1 MLKRRLQVEL
11 MENTNH
17 SNEKLVGI
25 EVSASGFKAVC
36 LQADGELI
44 DSQQISL
51 NADAEFI
58 SQLINFINQLKKLYG
73 DFSKIGIAVPGLVN
87 HLTNRLAFSTHI
99 PAQTEVNF
107 VEQIKEQ
114 TGLEATV
121 ENDANAA
128 AYGEY
133 LIGAGRGSR
142 DIFYVT
148 LGVGVGGAIIVND
161 KIWRGTSGFAGEFGY
176 MTLNSEGMK
185 LEEVASAANIIRRIK
200 NRFHQD
206 QTSSL
211 VEIGE
216 ENITIADVVREANN
230 GDSFAQMM
238 LERTGMFVGTG
249 VASVINL
256 LNIEKIIVG
265 GQVMDAKSYV
275 LNAII
280 ERAKELSFTPSF
292 ETTQIVAGELKDL
305 AASIGVAMI
314 TGKQN

>member
-1 MLKRRLQVEL
+1 MS
-11 MENTNH
+11 NTNQH
-17 SNEKLVGI
+17 DEKLVGI
-25 EVSASGFKAVC
+25 EVSASSLKAVC
-36 LQADGELI
+36 LQADGDLLDSQNIFLNPEGELI
-44 DSQQISL
+44 PQIIGL
-51 NADAEFI
+51 
-58 SQLINFINQLKKLYG
+58 INQLKTQHRE
-73 DFSKIGIAVPGLVN
+73 FTKIGIAVPGLVSQA
-87 HLTNRLAFSTHI
+87 TNRVAFSVHI
-99 PAQTEVNF
+99 PSQIEVDF

-114 TGLEATV
+114 TGLSVIV

-133 LIGAGRGSR
+133 LLGAGRGSR
-142 DIFYVT
+142 HIFYVT
-148 LGVGVGGAIIVND
+148 LGAGVGGAIIVNNS
-161 KIWRGTSGFAGEFGY
+161 IWHGVSGFAGEFGY
-176 MTLNSEGMK
+176 MTLNSEGMR

-216 ENITIADVVREANN
+216 ENITIADVVREAIN

-256 LNIEKIIVG
+256 LNIEKIIIG
-265 GQVMDAKSYV
+265 GHIMEADNYV

-280 ERAKELSFTPSF
+280 ERARELSFAPSF
-292 ETTQIVAGELKDL
+292 ETTQIVAGELRDL
-305 AASIGVAMI
+305 AASIGVAML
-314 TGKQN
+314 TSKKN

>member
-1 MLKRRLQVEL
+1 MSS
-11 MENTNH
+11 TNQPE
-17 SNEKLVGI
+17 EKLIGI
-25 EVSASGFKAVC
+25 EVSASSLKAVY
-36 LQADGELI
+36 LQTDGDLL
-44 DSQQISL
+44 DSQKVSL
-51 NADAEFI
+51 NSGGEFFP
-58 SQLINFINQLKKLYG
+58 QLISFINQLKERHG
-73 DFSKIGIAVPGLVN
+73 NFGKIGIAVPGLVN
-87 HLTNRLAFSTHI
+87 RLTNRIAFSTHI
-99 PAQTEVNF
+99 PAQIEIDF
-107 VEQIKEQ
+107 VHQIKEQ
-114 TGLEATV
+114 TGLEVIV

-133 LIGAGRGSR
+133 LLGAGRGSR

-148 LGVGVGGAIIVND
+148 LGDGVGGAIIINGE
-161 KIWRGTSGFAGEFGY
+161 IWRGTSGFAGEFGY

-216 ENITIADVVREANN
+216 ENITISDVVREANN
-230 GDSFAQMM
+230 GDNFAQMM

-265 GQVMDAKSYV
+265 GNVMDAENFV
-275 LNAII
+275 LRAITG
-280 ERAKELSFTPSF
+280 RARELSFAPSF
-292 ETTQIVAGELKDL
+292 ETTEIVAGELKDL
-305 AASIGVAMI
+305 AASIGVALM
-314 TGKQN
+314 TSKKN

>member
-1 MLKRRLQVEL
+1 MI
-11 MENTNH
+11 NTNQQDI
-17 SNEKLVGI
+17 KLVGI
-25 EVSASGFKAVC
+25 EVSSSSLKAVC
-36 LQADGELI
+36 LQANGELL
-44 DSQQISL
+44 DSQSVSL
-51 NADAEFI
+51 NSHDEFL
-58 SQLINFINQLKKLYG
+58 SQLIGFINELKEK
-73 DFSKIGIAVPGLVN
+73 FSIKAIGIAVPGLFN
-87 HLTNRLAFSTHI
+87 QLTNQIAFSTHI
-99 PAQTEVNF
+99 PSQMGVDF
-107 VEQIKEQ
+107 VQQIKEQ
-114 TGLEATV
+114 TGLVVIV

-133 LIGAGRGSR
+133 LLGAGRGSR

-148 LGVGVGGAIIVND
+148 LGAGVGGAIIVND
-161 KIWRGTSGFAGEFGY
+161 KIWHGTSGFAGEFGY

-185 LEEVASAANIIRRIK
+185 LEEVASASNIIRRIK

-256 LNIEKIIVG
+256 LNIEKIIIG
-265 GQVMDAKSYV
+265 GQVMEAENFV

-280 ERAKELSFTPSF
+280 ERAKELSFAPSF

-305 AASIGVAMI
+305 AASIGAALL
-314 TGKQN
+314 TNKKN

>member
-1 MLKRRLQVEL
+1 MSDANQ
-11 MENTNH
+11 
-17 SNEKLVGI
+17 EKLVGI
-25 EVSASGFKAVC
+25 EVSASSLKAVC
-36 LQADGELI
+36 LQSDGDLL
-44 DSQQISL
+44 DSQRVSL
-51 NADAEFI
+51 STEDEFFP
-58 SQLINFINQLKKLYG
+58 QFINFINQLKTLYG
-73 DFSKIGIAVPGLVN
+73 DFKQIGIAVPGLVN
-87 HLTNRLAFSTHI
+87 HLTNRIAFSTHI
-99 PAQTEVNF
+99 PTQTEVDF
-107 VEQIKEQ
+107 VQQIIEQ
-114 TGLEATV
+114 TGLEAIV

-133 LIGAGRGSR
+133 LLGAGRGNR

-161 KIWRGTSGFAGEFGY
+161 RIWRGTSGYAGEFGY

-185 LEEVASAANIIRRIK
+185 LEEVASAANIVRRIK

-230 GDSFAQMM
+230 GDNFAQMM

-256 LNIEKIIVG
+256 LNIEKIILG
-265 GQVMDAKSYV
+265 GDIMEAENYV
-275 LNAII
+275 LNAVI
-280 ERAKELSFTPSF
+280 ERARELSFAPSF

-305 AASIGVAMI
+305 AAPIGVAMLTI
-314 TGKQN
+314 KKN

>member
-1 MLKRRLQVEL
+1 M
-11 MENTNH
+11 
-17 SNEKLVGI
+17 SNINQPDEKLVGI
-25 EVSASGFKAVC
+25 EVSASSLKAVC
-36 LQADGELI
+36 LQADGDLI
-44 DSQQISL
+44 DSNKVSL
-51 NADAEFI
+51 TPDDEFF
-58 SQLINFINQLKKLYG
+58 SQLIGFINQLKTQHG
-73 DFSKIGIAVPGLVN
+73 DFKKIGIAVPGLVN
-87 HLTNRLAFSTHI
+87 HLTNRIAFSTHI
-99 PAQTEVNF
+99 PAQTEIDF
-107 VEQIKEQ
+107 VQQINEQ
-114 TGLEATV
+114 TGLEVIV

-133 LIGAGRGSR
+133 LLGAGRGNR
-142 DIFYVT
+142 DIFYLT
-148 LGVGVGGAIIVND
+148 LGIGVGGAIIIND

-185 LEEVASAANIIRRIK
+185 LEEVASAQNIIRRIK

-216 ENITIADVVREANN
+216 ENITITDIVREANN

-265 GQVMDAKSYV
+265 GDVMDAGSFV
-275 LNAII
+275 LDAII
-280 ERAKELSFTPSF
+280 QRAGELSFAPSF

-305 AASIGVAMI
+305 AAPLGVALM
-314 TGKQN
+314 TSKKN

>member
-1 MLKRRLQVEL
+1 MG
-11 MENTNH
+11 NTNQP
-17 SNEKLVGI
+17 NEKLVGI
-25 EVSASGFKAVC
+25 EVSASSFKAVC
-36 LQADGELI
+36 LQADGELL
-44 DSQQISL
+44 DSQKFSI
-51 NADAEFI
+51 DVEGEFLP
-58 SQLINFINQLKKLYG
+58 QLISFINQLKSLYG
-73 DFSKIGIAVPGLVN
+73 DFKKLGIAVPGLVN
-87 HLTNRLAFSTHI
+87 HLTNRIAFSTHI
-99 PAQTEVNF
+99 PAQAEVDF
-107 VEQIKEQ
+107 VQQIRDQ
-114 TGLEATV
+114 TDIEAIV

-133 LIGAGRGSR
+133 LLGAGRGNR

-148 LGVGVGGAIIVND
+148 LGDGVGGAIIVND
-161 KIWRGTSGFAGEFGY
+161 NIWRGTSGFAGEFGY

-216 ENITIADVVREANN
+216 ENITIADVVREAIN

-256 LNIEKIIVG
+256 LNIEKIIIG
-265 GQVMDAKSYV
+265 GHVMDAENYV

-280 ERAKELSFTPSF
+280 ERAKELSFAPSF
-292 ETTQIVAGELKDL
+292 DTTQIVTGELKDL
-305 AASIGVAMI
+305 AAPIGVAML
-314 TGKQN
+314 TGKNN

>member
-1 MLKRRLQVEL
+1 M
-11 MENTNH
+11 
-17 SNEKLVGI
+17 SNINQQDEKLIGI
-25 EVSASGFKAVC
+25 EVSASSLKAVC
-36 LQADGELI
+36 LQADGEII
-44 DSQQISL
+44 DSQNIVL
-51 NADAEFI
+51 NSEGELI
-58 SQLINFINQLKKLYG
+58 PQLVSFVNQLKAQHG
-73 DFSKIGIAVPGLVN
+73 GFTKIGIAVPGLVSQS
-87 HLTNRLAFSTHI
+87 TNRVAFSVHLPSQI
-99 PAQTEVNF
+99 EVDF
-107 VEQIKEQ
+107 VQQIKEQ
-114 TGLEATV
+114 TGLSVIV

-133 LIGAGRGSR
+133 LLGAGRGNR

-148 LGVGVGGAIIVND
+148 LGTGVGGAIIVNNS
-161 KIWRGTSGFAGEFGY
+161 IWHGTSGFAGEFGY

-216 ENITIADVVREANN
+216 ENITISDVVREAIA

-256 LNIEKIIVG
+256 LNIEKIIIG
-265 GQVMDAKSYV
+265 GQIMEADNYV

-280 ERAKELSFTPSF
+280 ERAKELSFAPSF

-305 AASIGVAMI
+305 AAPIGVAML
-314 TGKQN
+314 TSKKN

>member
-1 MLKRRLQVEL
+1 MSE
-11 MENTNH
+11 TNQPD
-17 SNEKLVGI
+17 EKLVGI
-25 EVSASGFKAVC
+25 ELSASNLKAVC
-36 LQADGELI
+36 LQADGNLL
-44 DSQQISL
+44 DSQTVFL
-51 NADAEFI
+51 NRNEEIFP
-58 SQLINFINQLKKLYG
+58 QLINFINQLKSQHK
-73 DFSKIGIAVPGLVN
+73 DFKKIGIAVPGLVN
-87 HLTNRLAFSTHI
+87 HLTNRIAFSTHI
-99 PAQTEVNF
+99 PEQTEVDF
-107 VEQIKEQ
+107 VNQINEQ
-114 TGLEATV
+114 TGLITIV

-133 LIGAGRGSR
+133 LLGAGRGSR

-148 LGVGVGGAIIVND
+148 LGIGVGGAIIVNGN
-161 KIWRGTSGFAGEFGY
+161 IWRGTSGYAGEFGY
-176 MTLNSEGMK
+176 MTLNSEGIK
-185 LEEVASAANIIRRIK
+185 LEEVASASNIIRRIK

-230 GDSFAQMM
+230 GDNFAQMM

-265 GQVMDAKSYV
+265 GEVMGAESFV
-275 LNAII
+275 LDAII
-280 ERAKELSFTPSF
+280 ERAGELSFAPSF

-305 AASIGVAMI
+305 AAPIGVALI
-314 TGKQN
+314 TGKKN

>member
-1 MLKRRLQVEL
+1 MS
-11 MENTNH
+11 NTNQQD
-17 SNEKLVGI
+17 EKLVGI
-25 EVSASGFKAVC
+25 EVSASSLKAVC
-36 LQADGELI
+36 LQADGDLLDSQNIVLNPEGELI
-44 DSQQISL
+44 PQI
-51 NADAEFI
+51 I
-58 SQLINFINQLKKLYG
+58 GLIDQLKTQHG
-73 DFSKIGIAVPGLVN
+73 EFTKIGIAVPGLVN
-87 HLTNRLAFSTHI
+87 HLTNRVAFSVHI
-99 PAQTEVNF
+99 PSQIEVDF
-107 VEQIKEQ
+107 VQQIKEQ
-114 TGLEATV
+114 TGLNVIV

-133 LIGAGRGSR
+133 LLGAGRGSR
-142 DIFYVT
+142 HIFYVT
-148 LGVGVGGAIIVND
+148 LGTGVGGAIIVNNS
-161 KIWRGTSGFAGEFGY
+161 IWHGVSGFAGEFGY
-176 MTLNSEGMK
+176 MTLNSEGMR

-216 ENITIADVVREANN
+216 ENITITDVVREAIA

-249 VASVINL
+249 VATVINL

-265 GQVMDAKSYV
+265 GHIMEADNYV

-280 ERAKELSFTPSF
+280 ERARELSFAPSF

-305 AASIGVAMI
+305 AASIGVAVL
-314 TGKQN
+314 TSKKN

>member
-1 MLKRRLQVEL
+1 MSDISQAD
-11 MENTNH
+11 
-17 SNEKLVGI
+17 EKLIGI
-25 EVSASGFKAVC
+25 ELSASSLKAVC
-36 LQADGELI
+36 LRADGDVI
-44 DSQQISL
+44 DSQTVSL
-51 NADAEFI
+51 VREAEIF
-58 SQLINFINQLKKLYG
+58 SQLINFINHLKTRFG
-73 DFSKIGIAVPGLVN
+73 DFKKIGVAVPGLVN
-87 HLTNRLAFSTHI
+87 HLTNRIAFSTHF
-99 PAQTEVNF
+99 PEQTEVDF
-107 VEQIKEQ
+107 VNQINEE
-114 TGLEATV
+114 TGLEVLV

-133 LIGAGRGSR
+133 LLGAGRGSR

-148 LGVGVGGAIIVND
+148 LGIGVGGAIIVND
-161 KIWRGTSGFAGEFGY
+161 NIWRGTSGFAGEFGY

-216 ENITIADVVREANN
+216 ENITIGDVVREANN

-256 LNIEKIIVG
+256 LNIEKIIIG
-265 GQVMDAKSYV
+265 GDIMDAERFV
-275 LNAII
+275 LDAII
-280 ERAKELSFTPSF
+280 ERSRELSFAPSF
-292 ETTQIVAGELKDL
+292 ETTQILAGELKNL
-305 AASIGVAMI
+305 AAPIGVALM
-314 TGKQN
+314 TKKKS

>member
-1 MLKRRLQVEL
+1 MI
-11 MENTNH
+11 NTNQQDI
-17 SNEKLVGI
+17 KLVGI
-25 EVSASGFKAVC
+25 EVSSSSLKAVC
-36 LQADGELI
+36 LQANGELL
-44 DSQQISL
+44 DSQSVSL
-51 NADAEFI
+51 NSHDEFL
-58 SQLINFINQLKKLYG
+58 SQLISFINELKEK
-73 DFSKIGIAVPGLVN
+73 FSIKAIGIAVPGLFN
-87 HLTNRLAFSTHI
+87 QLTNQIAFSTHI
-99 PAQTEVNF
+99 PSQMGVDF
-107 VEQIKEQ
+107 VQQIKEQ
-114 TGLEATV
+114 TGLEVIV

-133 LIGAGRGSR
+133 LLGAGRGSR

-148 LGVGVGGAIIVND
+148 LGAGVGGAIIVND
-161 KIWRGTSGFAGEFGY
+161 KIWHGTSGFAGEFGY

-185 LEEVASAANIIRRIK
+185 LEEVASASNIIRRIK

-256 LNIEKIIVG
+256 LNIEKIIIG
-265 GQVMDAKSYV
+265 GQVMEAENFV

-280 ERAKELSFTPSF
+280 ERAKELSFAPSF

-305 AASIGVAMI
+305 AAPIGVALL
-314 TGKQN
+314 TNKKN

>member
-1 MLKRRLQVEL
+1 MSE
-11 MENTNH
+11 TNQPD
-17 SNEKLVGI
+17 EKLVGI
-25 EVSASGFKAVC
+25 ELSASNLKAVC
-36 LQADGELI
+36 LQSDGNLL
-44 DSQQISL
+44 DSQTVFL
-51 NADAEFI
+51 NRNEEIFP
-58 SQLINFINQLKKLYG
+58 QLINFINQLKSQHK
-73 DFSKIGIAVPGLVN
+73 DFKKIGIAVPGLVN
-87 HLTNRLAFSTHI
+87 HLTNRIAFSTHI
-99 PAQTEVNF
+99 PEQTEVDF
-107 VEQIKEQ
+107 VNQINEQ
-114 TGLEATV
+114 TGLITIV

-133 LIGAGRGSR
+133 LLGAGRGSR

-148 LGVGVGGAIIVND
+148 LGIGVGGAIIVNGN
-161 KIWRGTSGFAGEFGY
+161 IWRGTSGYAGEFGY

-185 LEEVASAANIIRRIK
+185 LEEVASASNIIRRIK

-230 GDSFAQMM
+230 GDNFAQMM

-265 GQVMDAKSYV
+265 GEVMGAESFV
-275 LNAII
+275 LDAII
-280 ERAKELSFTPSF
+280 ERAGELSFAPSF

-305 AASIGVAMI
+305 AAPIGVALM
-314 TGKQN
+314 TSKKN

>member
-1 MLKRRLQVEL
+1 M
-11 MENTNH
+11 
-17 SNEKLVGI
+17 SNINQPDEKLVGI
-25 EVSASGFKAVC
+25 EVSASSLKAVC
-36 LQADGELI
+36 LQADGDLI
-44 DSQQISL
+44 DSNKVSL
-51 NADAEFI
+51 TPDDEFF
-58 SQLINFINQLKKLYG
+58 SQLIGFINQLKTQHG
-73 DFSKIGIAVPGLVN
+73 DFKKIGIAVPGLVN
-87 HLTNRLAFSTHI
+87 HLTNRIAFSTHI
-99 PAQTEVNF
+99 PAQTEIDF
-107 VEQIKEQ
+107 VQQINEQ
-114 TGLEATV
+114 TGLEVIV

-133 LIGAGRGSR
+133 LLGAGRGNR
-142 DIFYVT
+142 DIFYLT
-148 LGVGVGGAIIVND
+148 LGIGVGGAIIIND

-185 LEEVASAANIIRRIK
+185 LEEVASAQNIIRRIK

-216 ENITIADVVREANN
+216 ENITITDIVREANN

-265 GQVMDAKSYV
+265 GDVMDAGSFV
-275 LNAII
+275 LDAII
-280 ERAKELSFTPSF
+280 QRAGELSFAPSF
-292 ETTQIVAGELKDL
+292 ETTQIVAG
-305 AASIGVAMI
+305 
-314 TGKQN
+314 

>member
-1 MLKRRLQVEL
+1 MSDANQ
-11 MENTNH
+11 
-17 SNEKLVGI
+17 EKLVGI
-25 EVSASGFKAVC
+25 EVSASSLKAVC
-36 LQADGELI
+36 LQPDGDLL
-44 DSQQISL
+44 DSQKVSL
-51 NADAEFI
+51 NAEGEFFP
-58 SQLINFINQLKKLYG
+58 QLINFINQLKELHG
-73 DFSKIGIAVPGLVN
+73 DFKKIGIAVPGLVN
-87 HLTNRLAFSTHI
+87 HLTNRIAFSAHI
-99 PAQTEVNF
+99 PAQTEIDF
-107 VEQIKEQ
+107 VRQIKEQ
-114 TGLEATV
+114 TGLETLV

-133 LIGAGRGSR
+133 LLGAGRGNR

-161 KIWRGTSGFAGEFGY
+161 RIWRGTSGYAGEFGY

-230 GDSFAQMM
+230 GDNFAQMM

-256 LNIEKIIVG
+256 LNIEKIIIG
-265 GQVMDAKSYV
+265 GDVMEAERYV
-275 LNAII
+275 LRGIT
-280 ERAKELSFTPSF
+280 ERAKELSFAPSF

-305 AASIGVAMI
+305 AAPIGVAMM
-314 TGKQN
+314 TSKKN